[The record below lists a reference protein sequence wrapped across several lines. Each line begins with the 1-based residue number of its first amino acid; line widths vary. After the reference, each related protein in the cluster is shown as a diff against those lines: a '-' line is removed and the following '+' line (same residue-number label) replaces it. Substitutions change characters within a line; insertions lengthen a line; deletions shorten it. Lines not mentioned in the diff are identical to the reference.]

1 MSLYLSYGR
10 DQGAPVDLGSFA
22 GGEASVFPIS
32 NMPGKYSMMLQ
43 NCHVSKRSGIS
54 KIPGYVKVNTLSCG
68 VDLKSGY
75 EFKRAD
81 GTSILLCAGGGNIF
95 KVVGD
100 TLVAVKTG
108 LDPDAVISFG
118 TQNDTCIA
126 GNGVNALLK
135 STDGTTWTNLL
146 GSPPATGFLPHAHK
160 GRVWTPERTNKLLAT
175 CSALNNI
182 EDYVGAGSGYI
193 DFKFVLNQGDELL
206 DIKSYIDLLVFLFR
220 NNIAIYSGNTPS
232 GASADFKLVQ
242 KIEGTGVVASRVAKE
257 FGTDF
262 VLLNDHGVK
271 TLKRIVTSGD
281 LNMGNLSALID
292 PTLRDEMANAS
303 TFGMAY
309 YKPLGW
315 LLVLIKDKVWIYSY
329 TYKAW
334 GRMVGANVKG
344 MFNTS
349 DGRLFLCGTGFLYEY
364 GTGWTFA
371 GTNPTMKWDSA
382 WYRLSKA
389 GQVVYPTVM
398 EIITYPQVPT
408 TLALELQFDMKPTA
422 AGNFSTIN
430 TTPIG
435 LVDIDSVMDWNAIN
449 PFDETPYNIAR
460 IPLFGGGRNMK
471 MIFTNT
477 SDQSVEICN
486 IAMLA
491 KKGAFQ

>member
-1 MSLYLSYGR
+1 MSLYLSYGT

-43 NCHVSKRSGIS
+43 NCHVSKRSGVA
-54 KIPGYVKVNTLSCG
+54 KNPGYVKVNTASCG

-75 EFKRAD
+75 EFKKAD
-81 GTSILLCAGGGNIF
+81 GTSILLCAGGGKIF

-100 TLVAVKTG
+100 ALVEVKSG
-108 LDPDAVISFG
+108 LDPDALVSFD

-126 GNGVNALLK
+126 GNGVDVLLK
-135 STDGTTWTNLL
+135 STNGTTWATLL
-146 GSPPATGFLPHAHK
+146 GSPPATAFLPHSHK
-160 GRVWTPERTNKLLAT
+160 GRVWTPERANKMLVT
-175 CSALNNI
+175 CSALANI

-193 DFKFVLNQGDELL
+193 DFKFVLNAGDELL
-206 DIKSYIDLLVFLFR
+206 DIQSYIDLLLCLFR

-242 KIEGTGVVASRVAKE
+242 LIPGTGVVASHVGKGY
-257 FGTDF
+257 GTDF
-262 VLLNDHGVK
+262 VLLNDLGVK

-292 PTLRDEMANAS
+292 PTLRAEMANAS

-315 LLVLIKDKVWIYSY
+315 LMVLIGDKVWIYSY
-329 TYKAW
+329 VYKAW
-334 GRMVGANVKG
+334 GRMVGADIKG

-371 GTNPTMKWDSA
+371 GVNPTMIWDSA
-382 WYRLSKA
+382 WYRLSRA

-398 EIITYPQVPT
+398 EVITYPQVPT
-408 TLALELQFDMKPTA
+408 TIDLQLQFDMKPA
-422 AGNFSTIN
+422 AAENFSTIN

-435 LVDIDSVMDWNAIN
+435 LVDLDSVVDWDALN

-471 MIFTNT
+471 MTFTNT
-477 SDQSVEICN
+477 SDQPVEICN

-491 KKGAFQ
+491 KKGAF